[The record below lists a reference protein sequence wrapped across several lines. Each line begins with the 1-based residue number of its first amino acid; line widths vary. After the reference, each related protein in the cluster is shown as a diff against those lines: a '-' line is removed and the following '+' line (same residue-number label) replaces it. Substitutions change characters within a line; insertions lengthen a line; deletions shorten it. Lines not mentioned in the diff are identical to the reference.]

1 MIKIKLVVIKMKK
14 LILAEKPSV
23 AREIARVLGCKQ
35 NMPGAI
41 FSTNYIVTWAL
52 GHLVTL
58 ATPEELSKEWQ
69 IWKLETLPMIPE
81 KFETRVIKET
91 SKQFQN
97 VKTLLKSNEISEL
110 IIATDAGREG
120 ELVARWIINK
130 VGFNKPIK
138 RLWISSMTD
147 KAIKDGFNNLKDAK
161 LYNNLYYSAESR
173 AIADWLVGLNVT
185 RALTC
190 KYNAQ
195 LSAGRVQTPTLAMIT
210 SREEEI
216 NKFIPKEYYQIILK
230 IKGVEFTYQE
240 NNQDKRLFDKDV
252 AIKLVEQIKKEKIVV
267 SDIKKTN
274 KHELPPLLY
283 DLTTLQ
289 QDGNRLYNLT
299 PKNTLDIIQ
308 KLYEVDKYLTYPRTD
323 SKYLSDDMYD
333 TIKERLQTITTLEY
347 QKYVKEILSKPLSK
361 SKRIFDNSKVSDHH
375 AIILTEQ
382 KTNLFNLSINEK
394 RIYDLV
400 MKRFIS
406 AFMTDY
412 IYDLIT
418 VEIKAGNISFKGRGK
433 REIDKGFKKV
443 YQNGELEEEL
453 INAIP
458 EFRIGETFTGV
469 EVNIKKGITKAPDRY
484 TEASLLAAMEHPGKF
499 VAETTLQKVLEQ
511 VSGIGTPATRADI
524 IERIFNAGY
533 VELKGKSIYPTEKGK
548 QLISLVPAN
557 LKSPALT
564 ANWELR
570 LAKIEKGTDN
580 KQSFIKDMEE
590 NTKELINEVLHKN
603 YKYRHDNAT
612 KEKCPNCGKILLEVT
627 NKYGTSLVCVDREC
641 GYHKTISK
649 NTNFMCP
656 NCKRK
661 MQEIISKDKTIL
673 ICKCGYKENKESFI
687 SKLADKKGEM
697 NKKSLDNYLR
707 NQQKEIPSNNPFL
720 DIFSTLKK

>member
-1 MIKIKLVVIKMKK
+1 MKK

-35 NMPGAI
+35 NMNGAI
-41 FSTNYIVTWAL
+41 SGSNYIVTWAL

-69 IWKLETLPMIPE
+69 VWKLETLPMIPE

-97 VKTLLKSNEISEL
+97 VKALLKSNEVSEL

-161 LYNNLYYSAESR
+161 LYNNLYNSAESR

-210 SREEEI
+210 AREEEI

-230 IKGVEFTYQE
+230 IKGVEFIYQE
-240 NNQDKRLFDKDV
+240 NNQDIRLFDKDK
-252 AIKLVEQIKKEKIVV
+252 ALKLVEQIKREKIIV
-267 SDIKKTN
+267 SDIKRTN

-289 QDGNRLYNLT
+289 QDGNRLYSLT

-333 TIKERLQTITTLEY
+333 TIKERLNTITNPEY
-347 QKYVKEILSKPLSK
+347 QKYVKEILSKQLSK

-382 KTNLFNLSINEK
+382 KTNLYNLTLNEK

-406 AFMTDY
+406 AFMSDY

-418 VEIKAGNISFKGRGK
+418 IDIKAGNIHFRGRGK
-433 REIDKGFKKV
+433 KEIDKGFKRV

-453 INAIP
+453 ISVIP
-458 EFRIGETFTGV
+458 EFKVGEVFTGV
-469 EVNIKKGITKAPDRY
+469 EITIKKGMTKAPDRY
-484 TEASLLAAMEHPGKF
+484 TEATLLAAMEHPGKF
-499 VAETTLQKVLEQ
+499 VDSSTLQKVLEQ

-524 IERIFNAGY
+524 IERIFSAGY
-533 VELKGKSIYPTEKGK
+533 VEVKGKSIYPTEKGK

-580 KQSFIKDMEE
+580 TQSFIKDMEE
-590 NTKELINEVLHKN
+590 NTKELVNEVLQHD

-612 KEKCPNCGKILLEVT
+612 REKCPNCGKILLEVT

-641 GYHKTISK
+641 GYRKVISK

-661 MQEIISKDKTIL
+661 MQEIFSKDKTIL
-673 ICKCGYKENKESFI
+673 ICKCGHKENKESFLT
-687 SKLADKKGEM
+687 KLNDKKGEM

-707 NQQKEIPSNNPFL
+707 NQKKEIPSNNPFL
-720 DIFSTLKK
+720 DIFSTFKK

>member
-1 MIKIKLVVIKMKK
+1 MKK

-35 NMPGAI
+35 NTNGAI
-41 FSTNYIVTWAL
+41 VGTNYIVTWAL

-58 ATPEELSKEWQ
+58 ATPEELSKDWQ
-69 IWKLETLPMIPE
+69 MWKLEALPMIPE

-97 VKTLLKSNEISEL
+97 VKTLLKSNEVSEL

-147 KAIKDGFNNLKDAK
+147 KAIKEGFNNLKDGK

-195 LSAGRVQTPTLAMIT
+195 LSAGRVQTPTLAMIV

-216 NKFIPKEYYQIILK
+216 TKFVPKEYYQVIIK
-230 IKGVEFTYQE
+230 IKGTEFIYQE
-240 NNQDKRLFDKDV
+240 NNQDKRIFDKNDAQKIV
-252 AIKLVEQIKKEKIVV
+252 DQIKKDKAIVAEV
-267 SDIKKTN
+267 KKVN
-274 KHELPPLLY
+274 KRELPPLLY
-283 DLTTLQ
+283 DLTALQ
-289 QDGNRLYNLT
+289 QDGNRLYGLS

-333 TIKERLQTITTLEY
+333 TIKERLQTITNTEY
-347 QKYVKEILSKPLSK
+347 QKYVKEILAKPLIK

-382 KTNLFNLSINEK
+382 KTNLLNLSVNEK

-406 AFMTDY
+406 AFMSDY

-418 VEIKAGNISFKGRGK
+418 TTVKIGGLTFVGRGK
-433 REIDKGFKKV
+433 KEIDKGFKKV
-443 YQNGELEEEL
+443 YQTGELDEET
-453 INAIP
+453 INVIP
-458 EFRIGETFTGV
+458 SFNLGETFTGF
-469 EVNIKKGITKAPDRY
+469 EVILKKGMTKAPDRY
-484 TEASLLAAMEHPGKF
+484 TQATLLSAMEHPGKF
-499 VAETTLQKVLEQ
+499 VESTALQKVLEQ

-524 IERIFNAGY
+524 IERIFSAGY
-533 VELKGKSIYPTEKGK
+533 VELKGKSIYPTPKGK
-548 QLISLVPAN
+548 QLIALVPDN
-557 LKSPALT
+557 LRSPALT
-564 ANWELR
+564 ADWELR
-570 LAKIEKGTDN
+570 LAKIEKGTEN
-580 KQSFIKDMEE
+580 KQSFIKDMEK
-590 NTKELINEVLHKN
+590 NTRELIDEVINHN
-603 YKYRHDNAT
+603 HQYHHDNAT
-612 KEKCPNCGKILLEVT
+612 KEKCPNCGKILLEVS
-627 NKYGTSLVCVDREC
+627 NKFGTSLVCVDREC
-641 GYHKTISK
+641 GYRKSISR
-649 NTNFMCP
+649 NTNFLCP

-661 MQEIISKDKTIL
+661 IQEITSKDKQIL

-687 SKLADKKGEM
+687 NKLSDKKGEM
-697 NKKSLDNYLR
+697 NKKSLDSYLR
-707 NQQKEIPSNNPFL
+707 NQKKEIPTNNPFL
-720 DIFSTLKK
+720 DIFNTLKK

>member
-1 MIKIKLVVIKMKK
+1 MKK

-35 NMPGAI
+35 NMNGAI
-41 FSTNYIVTWAL
+41 SGSNYIVTWAL

-69 IWKLETLPMIPE
+69 VWKLETLPMIPE

-97 VKTLLKSNEISEL
+97 VKALLKSNEVSEL

-161 LYNNLYYSAESR
+161 LYNNLYNSAESR

-210 SREEEI
+210 AREEEI

-230 IKGVEFTYQE
+230 IKGVEFIYQE
-240 NNQDKRLFDKDV
+240 NNQDIRLFDKDK
-252 AIKLVEQIKKEKIVV
+252 ALKLVEQIKREKIIV
-267 SDIKKTN
+267 SDIKRTN

-289 QDGNRLYNLT
+289 QDGNRLYSLT

-333 TIKERLQTITTLEY
+333 TIKERLNTITNPEY
-347 QKYVKEILSKPLSK
+347 QKYVKEILSKQLSK

-382 KTNLFNLSINEK
+382 KTNLYNLTLNEK

-406 AFMTDY
+406 AFMSDY

-418 VEIKAGNISFKGRGK
+418 IDIKAGNIHFRGRGK
-433 REIDKGFKKV
+433 KEIDKGFKRV

-453 INAIP
+453 ISVIP
-458 EFRIGETFTGV
+458 EFKVGEVFTGV
-469 EVNIKKGITKAPDRY
+469 EITIKKGMTKAPDRY
-484 TEASLLAAMEHPGKF
+484 TEATLLAAMEHPGRF
-499 VAETTLQKVLEQ
+499 VDSSTLQKVLEQ

-524 IERIFNAGY
+524 IERIFSAGY

-590 NTKELINEVLHKN
+590 NTKELVNEVLQHD

-612 KEKCPNCGKILLEVT
+612 REKCPNCGKILLEVT

-641 GYHKTISK
+641 GYRKVISK

-661 MQEIISKDKTIL
+661 MQEIVSKDKTIL
-673 ICKCGYKENKESFI
+673 ICKCGHKENKESFLT
-687 SKLADKKGEM
+687 KLNDKKGEM

-707 NQQKEIPSNNPFL
+707 NQKKEIPSNNPFL
-720 DIFSTLKK
+720 DIFSTFKK

>member
-1 MIKIKLVVIKMKK
+1 MKK

-35 NMPGAI
+35 NTNGAI
-41 FSTNYIVTWAL
+41 VGTNYIVTWAL

-58 ATPEELSKEWQ
+58 ATPEELSKDWQ
-69 IWKLETLPMIPE
+69 MWKLETLPMIPE

-97 VKTLLKSNEISEL
+97 VKTLLKSNEVSEL

-147 KAIKDGFNNLKDAK
+147 KAIKEGFNNLKDGK

-195 LSAGRVQTPTLAMIT
+195 LSAGRVQTPTLAMIV

-216 NKFIPKEYYQIILK
+216 TKFVPKEYYQVIIK
-230 IKGVEFTYQE
+230 IKGTEFIYQE
-240 NNQDKRLFDKDV
+240 NNQDKRIFDKNDAQKIV
-252 AIKLVEQIKKEKIVV
+252 DQIKKDKAIVAEV
-267 SDIKKTN
+267 KKVN
-274 KHELPPLLY
+274 KRELPPLLY
-283 DLTTLQ
+283 DLTALQ
-289 QDGNRLYNLT
+289 QDGNRLYGLS

-333 TIKERLQTITTLEY
+333 TIKERLQTITNTEY
-347 QKYVKEILSKPLSK
+347 QKYVKEILAKPLIK

-382 KTNLFNLSINEK
+382 KTNLLNLSVNEK

-406 AFMTDY
+406 AFMSDY

-418 VEIKAGNISFKGRGK
+418 TTVKIGGLTFVGRGK
-433 REIDKGFKKV
+433 KEIDKGFKKV
-443 YQNGELEEEL
+443 YQTGELDEET
-453 INAIP
+453 INVIP
-458 EFRIGETFTGV
+458 SFNLGETFTGF
-469 EVNIKKGITKAPDRY
+469 EVILKKGMTKAPDRY
-484 TEASLLAAMEHPGKF
+484 TQATLLSAMEHPGKF
-499 VAETTLQKVLEQ
+499 VESTALQKVLEQ

-524 IERIFNAGY
+524 IERIFSAGY
-533 VELKGKSIYPTEKGK
+533 VELKGKSIYPTPKGK
-548 QLISLVPAN
+548 QLIALVPDN
-557 LKSPALT
+557 LRSPALT
-564 ANWELR
+564 ADWELR
-570 LAKIEKGTDN
+570 LAKIEKGTEN
-580 KQSFIKDMEE
+580 KQSFIKDMEK
-590 NTKELINEVLHKN
+590 NTRELIDEVINHN
-603 YKYRHDNAT
+603 HQYHHDNAT
-612 KEKCPNCGKILLEVT
+612 KEKCPNCGKILLEVS
-627 NKYGTSLVCVDREC
+627 NKFGTSLVCVDREC
-641 GYHKTISK
+641 GYRKSISR
-649 NTNFMCP
+649 NTNFLCP

-661 MQEIISKDKTIL
+661 IQEITSKDKQIL

-687 SKLADKKGEM
+687 NKLSDKKGEM
-697 NKKSLDNYLR
+697 NKKSLDSYLR
-707 NQQKEIPSNNPFL
+707 NQKKEIPTNNPFL
-720 DIFSTLKK
+720 DIFNTLKK